1 MYFASTTGWGRAAT
15 NLATLH
21 YLGILSMFC
30 AKAGAKQVI
39 AVDKSEIVDK
49 ARENIFNNGFGDQI
63 VTLKGRIEDVI
74 LPVKEVDI
82 IVSEW
87 MGYCLLYEAML
98 PSIIWARDKYLR
110 PDGLLVPS
118 HASLWIAPISDSE
131 YIADN
136 ITFWREVYGFDMK
149 AMQAGIHTDARI
161 QSMPQSSVGGSP
173 YSFKF
178 LDLHTTRTE
187 DLVFEAEWH
196 TKTLPNTDSLDG
208 FLVWFDMFFAPSRDD
223 NTVTATISAKEW
235 SAGGADRTSF
245 TTGPHDQ
252 ATHWMQGI
260 LLCEDNSDGRQ
271 LGGNQEIHGR
281 ISYKIPEENA
291 RGLNIGV
298 TWMTSGEKKE
308 TQTWRL
314 H

>member
-1 MYFASTTGWGRAAT
+1 
-15 NLATLH
+15 
-21 YLGILSMFC
+21 MFC

-49 ARENIFNNGFGDQI
+49 ARENIFNNGLGDQI
-63 VTLKGRIEDVI
+63 VTLKGRIEEVI

-98 PSIIWARDKYLR
+98 PSIIWARDKYLK

-118 HASLWIAPISDSE
+118 HATLWIAPMSDSE

-136 ITFWREVYGFDMK
+136 IAFWRDVYGFDMK
-149 AMQAGIHTDARI
+149 AMQTGIHTDARI
-161 QSMPQSSVGGSP
+161 QTMPQNSVGGTSCA
-173 YSFKF
+173 FKF

-187 DLVFEAEWH
+187 DLVFDVEWH
-196 TKTLPNTDSLDG
+196 SKTLPDADGLDG
-208 FLVWFDMFFAPSRDD
+208 FLIWFDMFFAPSRDD
-223 NTVTATISAKEW
+223 NTVSKDISAKEW
-235 SAGGADRTSF
+235 AANGVERTSF
-245 TTGPHDQ
+245 TTGPHGK
-252 ATHWMQGI
+252 ATHWMQGV
-260 LLCEDNSDGRQ
+260 LLCEENAEGRRLDGE
-271 LGGNQEIHGR
+271 QEIYGR
-281 ISYKIPEENA
+281 VSFEIPEENA

-298 TWMTSGEKKE
+298 TWEVSGEKKKQ
-308 TQTWRL
+308 TQTWLL